1 MAKEFEANEN
11 WIARDEGRIPTKGAM
26 AAERASAGLGATDHE
41 AAFLEQQLPPR
52 ARLARPA
59 PRSAKRIGH

>member
-1 MAKEFEANEN
+1 MGKEHEANEN

-52 ARLARPA
+52 ARLTRPA
-59 PRSAKRIGH
+59 PPSPKRSTR